1 MAVSASDL
9 KIIASNGGG
18 MVLDANKVSASDL
31 KIIAS
36 NAARG
41 GGTITLKNATSL
53 SASDLKIIASN
64 SKGHVVL
71 DFYS

>member
-1 MAVSASDL
+1 MAVSVSDL

-18 MVLDANKVSASDL
+18 MILDARNIPVNDL

-41 GGTITLKNATSL
+41 GGTITLKNASGL

-64 SKGHVVL
+64 SKGNIVL

>member
-1 MAVSASDL
+1 MTISTNDV

-18 MVLDANKVSASDL
+18 MILDARHFSATDL

-36 NAARG
+36 NAATG
-41 GGTITLKNATSL
+41 GGIVTLKNAFIL

-71 DFYS
+71 DLSE